1 VRDTHTDGN
10 WVPSGKKVL
19 RGWAKPPPISKLKMI
34 INLPL
39 QPSTPAGQSIG
50 RGASPPFRHDAFDI
64 EGLQL
69 QRKILHAEQE
79 LIRGVTGRPE
89 QPVNYFPFLN
99 EEENSLCLAVAVS

>member
-1 VRDTHTDGN
+1 MGIGSPLERRCYGGG
-10 WVPSGKKVL
+10 PS
-19 RGWAKPPPISKLKMI
+19 PPISKLKMT

-39 QPSTPAGQSIG
+39 QPSTPTGRAIG

-89 QPVNYFPFLN
+89 QPVNYFLFLD